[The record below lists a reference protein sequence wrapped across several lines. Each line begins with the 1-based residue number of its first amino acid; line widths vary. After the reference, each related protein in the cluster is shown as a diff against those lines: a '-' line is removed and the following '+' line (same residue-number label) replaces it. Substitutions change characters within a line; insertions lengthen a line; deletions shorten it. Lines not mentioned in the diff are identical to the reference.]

1 MRRLMR
7 PVPGQPGPPIA
18 AGMSP
23 EEAVEMLRFCFADL
37 WDPDAPAAVS
47 HMSSIN
53 PDYISLILIT
63 LNLTGLTLRSL
74 QCCRFF
80 PALT

>member
-7 PVPGQPGPPIA
+7 PVPGQPGPPTA

-47 HMSSIN
+47 HICLH
-53 PDYISLILIT
+53 ICLKT
-63 LNLTGLTLRSL
+63 LTPPPQPLN
-74 QCCRFF
+74 
-80 PALT
+80 A